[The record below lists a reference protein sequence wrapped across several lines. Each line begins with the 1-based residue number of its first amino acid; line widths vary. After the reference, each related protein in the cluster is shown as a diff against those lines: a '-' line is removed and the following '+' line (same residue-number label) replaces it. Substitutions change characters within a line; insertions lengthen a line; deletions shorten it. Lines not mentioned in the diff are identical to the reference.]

1 MSFKCRLGIEGK
13 EFNVLNFEISF
24 DRPVDNFKRP
34 AGLIRGCLIDFTIEA
49 TSDVLFFSWFSGQFQ
64 TKNGLFTFLQRD
76 SEQKMKEV
84 EFKDGYVIKYDENF
98 SAFGENPYLINITVS
113 CNEVRMQ
120 SAFITNFWPEDS

>member
-1 MSFKCRLGIEGK
+1 
-13 EFNVLNFEISF
+13 
-24 DRPVDNFKRP
+24 
-34 AGLIRGCLIDFTIEA
+34 
-49 TSDVLFFSWFSGQFQ
+49 
-64 TKNGLFTFLQRD
+64 
-76 SEQKMKEV
+76 MKEV